1 MILIV
6 QVGLAMIKTMRA
18 LKIINIYSP
27 LITMVIKVIWGLR
40 FFLFLF
46 FSNVVIFTQLIKIL
60 EIDLPAKPYRYIG
73 W

>member
-1 MILIV
+1 
-6 QVGLAMIKTMRA
+6 MIKTMRS

-46 FSNVVIFTQLIKIL
+46 FMNVVIFT
-60 EIDLPAKPYRYIG
+60 
-73 W
+73 